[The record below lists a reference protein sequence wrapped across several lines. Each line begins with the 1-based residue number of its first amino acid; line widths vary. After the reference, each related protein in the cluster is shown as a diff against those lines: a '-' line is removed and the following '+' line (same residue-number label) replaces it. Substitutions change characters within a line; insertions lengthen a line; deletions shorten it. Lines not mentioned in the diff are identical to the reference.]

1 MMFEAAVQLIGQ
13 QEDTDLSIYSF
24 KRLYMFTALCV
35 FTAHREAAAQIQPG
49 VKVQEANWKVLV

>member
-49 VKVQEANWKVLV
+49 VKVQEAN